1 MAIRNFWQE
10 PPFRNAIVQ
19 RDGEVTSSWHLFFDF
34 VAKIIGRRVVVDVT
48 ANPPSLTAGSVVSA
62 TVTVPGA
69 TAGDFAVAS
78 FTPMNAGI
86 ALSAAVTAAN
96 TVTVWFQNNTAGTI
110 DLANG
115 TLRVWLEKNS

>member
-1 MAIRNFWQE
+1 MAVRNFWQE

-78 FTPMNAGI
+78 FDQLVAGI
-86 ALSAAVTAAN
+86 ALSAAVTGAN